1 MRAYTYVT
9 IGYTT
14 RRWSIAVQLWA
25 QARTRLDRHQGKES
39 NDRGIRRAHG
49 HVDRRQCRCDGL
61 DRRPRPGDIE
71 ITLSERIVDLVEA
84 VYPGPRGLTSP
95 QGPQGLPGV
104 NAVNAVASY
113 LVDHGSETCT
123 GSTCPSAAITK
134 VENDHS
140 RA

>member
-1 MRAYTYVT
+1 MTEGFVALMVT
-9 IGYTT
+9 LIGASAGAMGMLAKWVT
-14 RRWSIAVQLWA
+14 
-25 QARTRLDRHQGKES
+25 DR
-39 NDRGIRRAHG
+39 
-49 HVDRRQCRCDGL
+49 L